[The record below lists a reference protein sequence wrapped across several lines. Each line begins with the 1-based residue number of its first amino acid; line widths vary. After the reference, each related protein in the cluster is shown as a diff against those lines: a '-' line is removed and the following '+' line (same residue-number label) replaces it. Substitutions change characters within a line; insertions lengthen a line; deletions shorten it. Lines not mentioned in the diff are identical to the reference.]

1 MVVSGGSSAC
11 YYKCN
16 GYKKRGTCQNSLS
29 LREDVVCSKI
39 QGAVGESVSSP
50 RNIVE
55 LRRMVTERL
64 RNLSQGQDSDLRAG
78 SDAP

>member
-1 MVVSGGSSAC
+1 MVISGGSSAS

-16 GYKKRGTCQNSLS
+16 GYKKRGTCENSLS
-29 LREDVVCSKI
+29 VREDVVCSKI
-39 QGAVGESVSSP
+39 LRAVGESLSSP

-55 LRRMVTERL
+55 LRRMVTDRL
-64 RNLSQGQDSDLRAG
+64 RNLSQKSGFGPEAG